1 MQYLFCTFSFNTWF
15 CINKYYIYVCM
26 IHDFVSIS
34 SIFMKDHKA
43 NNAEN
48 VFKNNQSKILNVFIS
63 WRTMEPPLRHIH
75 SRSLPLESADKLP
88 NVSSCIQDTT
98 YFAVVLADDS
108 GGKSCHL
115 FLLFYYWRAAPSI
128 KPCWCNHDFRTC
140 QIESCSLVV
149 IRSHCI
155 TSITL
160 LVMIRIRIKIDIRT
174 RKIA

>member
-1 MQYLFCTFSFNTWF
+1 
-15 CINKYYIYVCM
+15 M

-75 SRSLPLESADKLP
+75 SRSLPLESDDRLP

-115 FLLFYYWRAAPSI
+115 FVILLLKGGSI
-128 KPCWCNHDFRTC
+128 YKTF
-140 QIESCSLVV
+140 LVFNYNA
-149 IRSHCI
+149 RGC
-155 TSITL
+155 L
-160 LVMIRIRIKIDIRT
+160 LLPLR
-174 RKIA
+174 